1 MTEVIVPFM
10 TPEIMEEWKKERDAL
25 DAEKAKQSKAAEAK
39 KSKTAKAKKN

>member
-1 MTEVIVPFM
+1 MTEVIVPCF
-10 TPEIMEEWKKERDAL
+10 TPEEFEELKKEKAAL